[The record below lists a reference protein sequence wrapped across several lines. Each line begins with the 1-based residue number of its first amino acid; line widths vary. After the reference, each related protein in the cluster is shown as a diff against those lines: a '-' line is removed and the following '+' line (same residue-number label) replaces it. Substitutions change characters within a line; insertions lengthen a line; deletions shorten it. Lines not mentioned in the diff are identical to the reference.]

1 MLVVILGFPK
11 TFFYIM
17 YFFLLDL
24 GFFGIKNLT
33 RILATRSL
41 FFLLLN
47 DYQLLGTKI
56 KNKD

>member
-41 FFLLLN
+41 FLLLN
-47 DYQLLGTKI
+47 KYQLLSTKI